1 MVTPPATPVATP
13 EAGPEA
19 TLAPLLLES
28 LEDLAVAGEVDR
40 ACRIA
45 GRAYVALRHT
55 NPATARKFDV
65 WLHRQIRRLDW

>member
-1 MVTPPATPVATP
+1 MVSDPTT
-13 EAGPEA
+13 PEA

-28 LEDLAVAGEVDR
+28 LEALAVAGEVDR

-45 GRAYVALRHT
+45 GRACVALRHAD
-55 NPATARKFDV
+55 PGASRRIDA

>member
-1 MVTPPATPVATP
+1 MSDTAT
-13 EAGPEA
+13 PEA

-28 LEDLAVAGEVDR
+28 LEALAVAGEVDR

-45 GRAYVALRHT
+45 GRACVALRHAD
-55 NPATARKFDV
+55 PAASRRIDA